1 MTLNIQSISVTSKML
16 IACCGNVTCNIFM
29 TRINFIKKRFS
40 GRTAALLDKVTQ
52 VIAEYQ
58 NKGYSLTLRQLY
70 YQLVS
75 KNIVENLPREYKK
88 LSRLLTDARMAGMV
102 DWDAIE
108 DRGRVSRIPAHF
120 ENLQEFAMAAANS
133 YRLDRWKNQDYY
145 IEVWVEKDALSGV
158 IEPITRKYHVNLL
171 VNRGY
176 SSASAIFES
185 AQRMTRQAYGIH
197 KNCVILYLGDHDPS
211 GEDMVRDIQERLYR
225 FHVNVK
231 VEKIALTRSQVEEYK
246 LPPNPTKRSDT
257 RSPRYRA
264 EHGDKSWEL
273 DALGPEVLRE
283 ILECSI
289 KQYLNLK
296 KYDKIVRKE
305 EDEKQRLVQLC
316 KSLT

>member
-1 MTLNIQSISVTSKML
+1 M
-16 IACCGNVTCNIFM
+16 
-29 TRINFIKKRFS
+29 
-40 GRTAALLDKVTQ
+40 
-52 VIAEYQ
+52 
-58 NKGYSLTLRQLY
+58 
-70 YQLVS
+70 
-75 KNIVENLPREYKK
+75 
-88 LSRLLTDARMAGMV
+88 
-102 DWDAIE
+102 
-108 DRGRVSRIPAHF
+108 
-120 ENLQEFAMAAANS
+120 
-133 YRLDRWKNQDYY
+133 
-145 IEVWVEKDALSGV
+145 

-185 AQRMTRQAYGIH
+185 AQRMTRQSYGIH

-231 VEKIALTRSQVEEYK
+231 VEKIALTRNQVEEYK

-257 RSPRYRA
+257 RSSRYRA

-273 DALGPEVLRE
+273 DALGPEVLCE
-283 ILECSI
+283 ILECNI

-296 KYDKIVRKE
+296 KYNKIVRKE